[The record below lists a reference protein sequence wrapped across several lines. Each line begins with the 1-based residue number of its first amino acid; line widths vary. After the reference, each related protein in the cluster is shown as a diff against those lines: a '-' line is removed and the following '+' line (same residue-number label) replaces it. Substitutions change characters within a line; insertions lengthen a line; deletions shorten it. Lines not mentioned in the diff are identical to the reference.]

1 MEPTNRI
8 ELDATLIEKS
18 VLRHTPAGV
27 AVQEGMLSHQSMPS
41 EEGSMRQVNF
51 EIFTVAF
58 GQEALALSRMPIGSS
73 LRCTGFLC
81 RRWRSGIT
89 LALHL
94 SQVKQLTTL
103 DE

>member
-8 ELDATLIEKS
+8 VLDATLIEKS

-27 AVQEGMLSHQSMPS
+27 AVQEGMLSHQSMQS
-41 EEGSMRQVNF
+41 EEGAMRQVNF

-58 GQEALALSRMPIGSS
+58 GQEALALSRMPVGSP

-94 SQVKQLTTL
+94 SQIKRLTTL
-103 DE
+103 NE

>member
-1 MEPTNRI
+1 MEPVNRI
-8 ELDATLIEKS
+8 EVDATLIEKS

-27 AVQEGMLSHQSMPS
+27 AVQEGMLSHQSMQS
-41 EEGSMRQVNF
+41 EEGAMRQVNF

-58 GQEALALSRMPIGSS
+58 GQQALTLSQMPVGSL
-73 LRCTGFLC
+73 LRCSGFLS

-94 SQVKQLTTL
+94 SQIERLTN
-103 DE
+103 

>member
-8 ELDATLIEKS
+8 ELDATLTEKS
-18 VLRHTPAGV
+18 VLRHTPVGV
-27 AVQEGMLSHQSMPS
+27 AVQEGMLSHQSMQS
-41 EEGSMRQVNF
+41 EEGAMRQVNF

-58 GQEALALSRMPIGSS
+58 GQEALALSQMPIGSP

-94 SQVKQLTTL
+94 SQIKRLTTL
-103 DE
+103 NE